1 MSKKYKNYQ
10 RPEYEVKIEER
21 LLPLGSAN
29 RTGKKQVPE
38 YIVIHEVS
46 LGLGKSPENYNM
58 ERYENLIRTQGSEG
72 RSIGYHFLV
81 GDKEIYQFIKED
93 EATDHTGTLEG
104 NNNSIGIERL
114 ICEGISYEHALHNQ
128 AKLIA
133 TLMVKWNIP
142 LDHVKTHKGMVW
154 TFAPER
160 ENKKNCPS
168 RMLAGQRGG
177 EEQFRREITKCFK
190 HKWFFYELLNENQI
204 KAINSIMDD
213 ELNNT
218 YNVDTTFPKK
228 R

>member
-1 MSKKYKNYQ
+1 MSNKYRNYD
-10 RPEYEVKIEER
+10 RPDFEVKVEQK

-29 RTGKKQVPE
+29 RTGKKQIPE

-58 ERYENLIRTQGSEG
+58 DHYKNLIESQGREG

-81 GDKEIYQFIKED
+81 GDKKIYQFIKED

-104 NNNSIGIERL
+104 NSNSIGVERL
-114 ICEGISYEHALHNQ
+114 ICQGINYEHALHNQ
-128 AKLIA
+128 AQLIA
-133 TLMVKWNIP
+133 TLMVKWKIP

-190 HKWFFYELLNENQI
+190 HKWFFYELLDEKQI
-204 KAINSIMDD
+204 KAINDIMDQEIND
-213 ELNNT
+213 IYKVNT
-218 YNVDTTFPKK
+218 KFP
-228 R
+228 RRG

>member
-1 MSKKYKNYQ
+1 MSIKYKNYN
-10 RPEYEVKIEER
+10 RPMFEVKVEDS
-21 LLPLGSAN
+21 LLPLGTAN
-29 RTGKKQVPE
+29 RTGKKQVPI

-46 LGLGKSPENYNM
+46 LGLGKSSNNYNM
-58 ERYENLIRTQGSEG
+58 EYYENLIRKQGAEG

-81 GDKEIYQFIKED
+81 GDKIIKRFIPED

-104 NNNSIGIERL
+104 NSNSIGVERL

-133 TLMVKWNIP
+133 TLMIKWNIS

-154 TFAPER
+154 TYAPER

-177 EEQFRREITKCFK
+177 EEQFRREIIKCFK
-190 HKWFFYELLNENQI
+190 HKWFFNEILDEKHI
-204 KAINSIMDD
+204 KIINSEFYDSCILD
-213 ELNNT
+213 LVPST
-218 YNVDTTFPKK
+218 KK

>member
-1 MSKKYKNYQ
+1 MSNKYRNYN
-10 RPEYEVKIEER
+10 RPDFDVKIEDK
-21 LLPLGSAN
+21 LLPLGSSN
-29 RTGKKQVPE
+29 RSGKKQNPE

-58 ERYENLIRTQGSEG
+58 EHYANLIESQGRRGST
-72 RSIGYHFLV
+72 IGYHFLV
-81 GDKEIYQFIKED
+81 GDKQIYQFIKED

-114 ICEGISYEHALHNQ
+114 ICEGINYEHALHNQ

-154 TFAPER
+154 TFDPDR
-160 ENKKNCPS
+160 DNKKACPS

-177 EEQFRREITKCFK
+177 EEQFRREISKCFK
-190 HKWFFYELLNENQI
+190 HKWFFYELLDEAHI
-204 KAINSIMDD
+204 LAINSIIDNEID
-213 ELNNT
+213 NT

>member
-1 MSKKYKNYQ
+1 MSNKYKKYI
-10 RPEYEVKIEER
+10 RPNFEVKIEEK

-58 ERYENLIRTQGSEG
+58 DHYANLIESQGKEG

-81 GDKEIYQFIKED
+81 GDKKIYQFIKED

-114 ICEGISYEHALHNQ
+114 ICKGISYEHALHNQ

-142 LDHVKTHKGMVW
+142 LNHVKTHKGMVW

-177 EEQFRREITKCFK
+177 EEQFRREIEKCFK
-190 HKWFFYELLNENQI
+190 HRWFFYELLDEKQI
-204 KAINSIMDD
+204 KAINDIMDQEIND
-213 ELNNT
+213 IYKVNT
-218 YNVDTTFPKK
+218 KFP
-228 R
+228 RRG